1 MGPGHRV
8 DAVEVGSTA
17 STALYSRISLQLS
30 LQHAARCGTSPT
42 ALSCCS
48 SASDELFSPLLRAPD
63 PQLPIEVWL
72 RCNSPLAVRD
82 WLFMC
87 WSLAM
92 LHRAGCVAL
101 TANLAPA
108 PPKHR
113 RCSQLP
119 AAHVCAA
126 CAAKLECM
134 CTCTLSVDQSVFV
147 QYHDRV
153 LYESIV
159 CHKQQ
164 PFSES
169 SKARIYHTAYVL
181 QDYVHT
187 HVA

>member
-42 ALSCCS
+42 VLSCRS

-92 LHRAGCVAL
+92 LHRADCVAL

-126 CAAKLECM
+126 RAAKLACM
-134 CTCTLSVDQSVFV
+134 CTLSVDRYVFV
-147 QYHDRV
+147 SLIVWRV
-153 LYESIV
+153 REYSFVTNSNRFLKS
-159 CHKQQ
+159 
-164 PFSES
+164 
-169 SKARIYHTAYVL
+169 RIYHTAYV
-181 QDYVHT
+181 HT

>member
-1 MGPGHRV
+1 M

-42 ALSCCS
+42 ELSCRS
-48 SASDELFSPLLRAPD
+48 SASDELFSPVLRAADQPTSSTERSRII
-63 PQLPIEVWL
+63 LPRSVLDIAFL
-72 RCNSPLAVRD
+72 
-82 WLFMC
+82 C

-126 CAAKLECM
+126 CAGKLACM
-134 CTCTLSVDQSVFV
+134 CTLSVDRYVFV
-147 QYHDRV
+147 SLIV
-153 LYESIV
+153 WLYESIRLS
-159 CHKQQ
+159 Q
-164 PFSES
+164 
-169 SKARIYHTAYVL
+169 TATVF
-181 QDYVHT
+181 
-187 HVA
+187 

>member
-42 ALSCCS
+42 VLSCRS

-72 RCNSPLAVRD
+72 RCNSPFAVRD

-92 LHRAGCVAL
+92 LHRADCVAL

-126 CAAKLECM
+126 RAAKLACM
-134 CTCTLSVDQSVFV
+134 CTLSVDRYVFV
-147 QYHDRV
+147 SLIV
-153 LYESIV
+153 WLYESIRLS
-159 CHKQQ
+159 Q
-164 PFSES
+164 
-169 SKARIYHTAYVL
+169 TATVF
-181 QDYVHT
+181 
-187 HVA
+187 